1 MEQESR
7 LKEENFGRA
16 ISPKEAAA
24 MLGVSLST
32 VNRLFRSGELP
43 SFKIRNVRRTS
54 TTACEEYMRK
64 QQAREAMRCKIR
76 EA

>member
-1 MEQESR
+1 MEQGKSSQEQ
-7 LKEENFGRA
+7 NFGRA
-16 ISPKEAAA
+16 ISAKEAAA
-24 MLGVSLST
+24 MMGVSLST

-43 SFKIRNVRRTS
+43 SFKIRNARRTS

-64 QQAREAMRCKIR
+64 QQMREAMRCKIR